1 MKSVLL
7 AVLLALS
14 MPAYGQ
20 RDFAYR
26 TGNQLLS
33 SLQDWSK
40 PQPANTVDA
49 AAGAGYVLGIADA
62 LNGNPRQGG
71 ARFCL
76 AKNVTAVQ
84 LTEAVRAFLQKNPQ
98 HHHRAAADS
107 VILALAEAFPCR

>member
-1 MKSVLL
+1 MTRFFFATLL
-7 AVLLALS
+7 VLS

-26 TGNQLLS
+26 TGSQLLT

-49 AAGAGYVLGIADA
+49 SAGAGYVLGIADA
-62 LNGNPRQGG
+62 LNGSAARQG

-76 AKNVTAVQ
+76 ARNITATQ
-84 LTEAVRAFLQKNPQ
+84 LTDAVRGWLQRNPQ
-98 HHHRAAADS
+98 HHNRAAAES